1 MVVEKT
7 AKNIDGAVD
16 YAMAFIKRWT
26 DDDIEYLSQLDK
38 FSFHIMDNQLN
49 VKFPEC
55 EIDKLKSVGSYNI
68 IHVDNEET
76 IEKINMMTEE
86 TRTRLF
92 DNKSYKF
99 IYDKGRIVAYEMKNY
114 EPFLVIMSSGAHMM
128 F

>member
-49 VKFPEC
+49 
-55 EIDKLKSVGSYNI
+55 GSYNI